1 MSKIA
6 KFKED
11 FNRVYARVNS
21 SMNKKFDTE
30 SGVLDGSSVGS
41 IVGFAIALIVL
52 ASVAPTALDS
62 FYNTNTSSWKIDGQ
76 EDTKTVALWWLM
88 PLIVVAVVLILI
100 YEKLR

>member
-1 MSKIA
+1 MGKI
-6 KFKED
+6 KQFRED
-11 FNRVYARVNS
+11 FKRVYARVNGKMLS
-21 SMNKKFDTE
+21 RMDDA
-30 SGVLDGSSVGS
+30 GVLDGSSVGS

-52 ASVAPTALDS
+52 ASVAPTALDA
-62 FYNTNTSSWKIDGQ
+62 FYNTNTSAWQIDGQ

>member
-6 KFKED
+6 KFKAD
-11 FNRVYARVNS
+11 FNRVYARVNGKI
-21 SMNKKFDTE
+21 NRLDN
-30 SGVLDGSSVGS
+30 SGSLDGSSVGS

-62 FYNTNTSSWKIDGQ
+62 FYSTNTSEWQINGQ

-88 PLIVVAVVLILI
+88 PLIIVAVVLILI

>member
-1 MSKIA
+1 MSKISQ
-6 KFKED
+6 FRED
-11 FNRVYARVNS
+11 FKREYARINGKLNRLD
-21 SMNKKFDTE
+21 NKA
-30 SGVLDGSSVGS
+30 VLDGSSVGS

-52 ASVAPTALDS
+52 ASVAPTALDA
-62 FYNTNTSSWKIDGQ
+62 FYNTNTSAWQIDGQ

>member
-6 KFKED
+6 KFKQD
-11 FNRVYARVNS
+11 FSRVYARVNS
-21 SMNKKFDTE
+21 SMNAKFNPE
-30 SGVLDGSSVGS
+30 EAVLDGSSVGS

-62 FYNTNTSSWKIDGQ
+62 FYNTNTSAWQIDGK

-88 PLIVVAVVLILI
+88 PLIIVAVVLILI

>member
-1 MSKIA
+1 MSKI
-6 KFKED
+6 KQFRED
-11 FNRVYARVNS
+11 FKRVYARVNS
-21 SMNKKFDTE
+21 KMNSLGEDA
-30 SGVLDGSSVGS
+30 VLDGSSVGS

-52 ASVAPTALDS
+52 ASVAPTALDA
-62 FYNTNTSSWKIDGQ
+62 FYNTNTSAWQIDGQ

>member
-1 MSKIA
+1 MSKI
-6 KFKED
+6 KQFRED
-11 FNRVYARVNS
+11 FKRVYARVNGKL
-21 SMNKKFDTE
+21 NRLDN

-52 ASVAPTALDS
+52 ASVAPTALDA
-62 FYNTNTSSWKIDGQ
+62 FYNTNTSAWQIDGQ